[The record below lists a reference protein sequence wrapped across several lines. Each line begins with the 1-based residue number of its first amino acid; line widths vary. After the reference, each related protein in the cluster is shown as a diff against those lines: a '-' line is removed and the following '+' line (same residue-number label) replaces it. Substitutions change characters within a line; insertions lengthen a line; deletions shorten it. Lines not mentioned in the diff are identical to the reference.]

1 MRDLENGLRRGAEVK
16 VDSSSKLGRSQDEAQ
31 AESAAALKEE
41 PQNLLPS
48 FLPFSFC
55 SSFFTSRAT
64 GPMN

>member
-1 MRDLENGLRRGAEVK
+1 MRDLEDGLRRGAEMK
-16 VDSSSKLGRSQDEAQ
+16 VDSSSKLGRSEAQ

-41 PQNLLPS
+41 RQNLLSS

-64 GPMN
+64 APMN